1 MREETRLDVF
11 VEDTLLGEN
20 EKLHTFG
27 VRF

>member
-1 MREETRLDVF
+1 MREKRRLDVF
-11 VEDTLLGEN
+11 VEDALLGED

>member
-11 VEDTLLGEN
+11 VEDALLGKN

>member
-1 MREETRLDVF
+1 MREKRRLDVF

>member
-1 MREETRLDVF
+1 MREERRLDVF
-11 VEDTLLGEN
+11 VEDTLLGKN